1 MYCPL
6 TVACVF
12 LLTGFELVFVF
23 LLGLCLPLPPPL
35 SSDDAK
41 AVQASGKLTQKSTKA
56 HIRYR
61 VGPYL

>member
-6 TVACVF
+6 AVAYV

-23 LLGLCLPLPPPL
+23 CWDSASPPPL
-35 SSDDAK
+35 PSDDAK